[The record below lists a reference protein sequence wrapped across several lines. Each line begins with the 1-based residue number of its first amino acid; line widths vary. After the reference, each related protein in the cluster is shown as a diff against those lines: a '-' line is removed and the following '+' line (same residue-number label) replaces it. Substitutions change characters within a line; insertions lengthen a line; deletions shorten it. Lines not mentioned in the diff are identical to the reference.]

1 MSTVNVNAKFMQ
13 DYIRAGSVEAS
24 ESELRELAA
33 SPHHRVRMRV
43 AENSSTPAD
52 VLTGLAGDGS
62 AEVRIAVA
70 ANSKTPLSTVLDLA
84 MDDDEYVRIGLAQ
97 EVSTPVAVLSLLE
110 QDDNPYIAIEASRT
124 LRIVNETRAG
134 RGRANL
140 RLVSNRNCVQA
151 AIPASGQPVMAS
163 SN

>member
-1 MSTVNVNAKFMQ
+1 MSTVNVNAELMQ

-24 ESELRELAA
+24 ESELRELA
-33 SPHHRVRMRV
+33 SSSHHRVRMRV

-52 VLTGLAGDGS
+52 VLTRLARDSS

-84 MDDDEYVRIGLAQ
+84 TDDDEYVRIGLAQ

-110 QDDNPYIAIEASRT
+110 QDENPYIAVEASRT
-124 LRIVNETRAG
+124 LRIVNESRSRA
-134 RGRANL
+134 GRANL
-140 RLVSNRNCVQA
+140 RLISNRNCMPA
-151 AIPASGQPVMAS
+151 ANPASNQAVMVS